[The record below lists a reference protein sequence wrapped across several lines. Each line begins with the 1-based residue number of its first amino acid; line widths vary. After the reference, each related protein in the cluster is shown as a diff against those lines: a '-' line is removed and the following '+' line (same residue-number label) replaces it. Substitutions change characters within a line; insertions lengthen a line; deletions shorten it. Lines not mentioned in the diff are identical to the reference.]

1 MIRLAILYFFIN
13 KKKYEIG
20 CNMIIDGDQINVP
33 IESGVFQRYVLWSFL
48 YMYYINDI
56 PVALNSTMQFHN
68 RCITFATRSRNVGRK
83 SGKWLIFRTNVTSI
97 EIEIRSN
104 LTTLFIVIHSIHKKK
119 SNILVLQ
126 SDKIWNATKKLNF
139 LGRNLISVRLS

>member
-13 KKKYEIG
+13 KTKVRDWVYCDNWRWQNQCSNWIWSVSRVSLRHISIFVVYKRHSSRSKLHHA
-20 CNMIIDGDQINVP
+20 IICRQH
-33 IESGVFQRYVLWSFL
+33 Y
-48 YMYYINDI
+48 
-56 PVALNSTMQFHN
+56 STLLDYKFHN

-83 SGKWLIFRTNVTSI
+83 SGKWLIIRTNVTSI

-104 LTTLFIVIHSIHKKK
+104 LTTLFMAIHSIHKKK

-126 SDKIWNATKKLNF
+126 SDKI
-139 LGRNLISVRLS
+139 